1 MLIYI
6 LLLIS
11 TIAIAALLIRT
22 IWALNRFEYRPIG
35 YEPTELPGVSVCI
48 AVRNETHALAYCLE
62 HVIKSTYPKL
72 EILVLD
78 DSSTDDTS
86 LIIKSFAHAGVRF
99 IAGQPL
105 PQGWLGK
112 NHAYQSL
119 INEASGD
126 YVLFLDVDTIIRPD
140 TIDQLVTQLL
150 AHDKSMLS
158 VLPRREDSGRVSA
171 VFGTMR
177 YYWELLLARKA
188 APPAASA
195 LWMVRRSRLAEGGI
209 GLENYGMS
217 VRPERHLA
225 RQLQRKKEY
234 YYLIGSEELGVSYE
248 KRLGSQYETAFR
260 LYYPMTGRSIIKWF
274 AASLFM
280 AMLVAP
286 LILLILASTMLE
298 SVWSSLLVVL
308 IATTFGLFVHRTY
321 ARPAWLIRVALGP
334 VLAVQEF
341 ILLLMSYVMYLTG
354 SVTWKGRPVATKS
367 GKNDAI
373 SLDESRR

>member
-1 MLIYI
+1 M
-6 LLLIS
+6 
-11 TIAIAALLIRT
+11 
-22 IWALNRFEYRPIG
+22 WALNRFKYRPIG
-35 YEPTELPGVSVCI
+35 YEPVELPGVSVCI
-48 AVRNETHALAYCLE
+48 AVRNETHALANCLE

-105 PQGWLGK
+105 PDGWLGK

-119 INEASGD
+119 IMEASGD
-126 YVLFLDVDTIIRPD
+126 YVLFLDVDTIIQPD
-140 TIDQLVTQLL
+140 TISQLVTQLL

-171 VFGTMR
+171 LIGTMR

-195 LWMVRRSRLAEGGI
+195 LWMARRSTLKKSGI

-225 RQLQRKKEY
+225 RQLQRTKDY
-234 YYLIGSEELGVSYE
+234 YYLIGSKELGVRYE
-248 KRLGSQYETAFR
+248 KRLASQYETAFR
-260 LYYPMTGRSIIKWF
+260 LYYPMTGRSLWKWLG
-274 AASLFM
+274 ASLFIGS
-280 AMLVAP
+280 LVAP
-286 LILLILASTMLE
+286 LALLIFAQGVAE
-298 SVWSSLLVVL
+298 RAWSGLLIVL
-308 IATTFGLFVHRTY
+308 VATTFGLFVRRTY
-321 ARPAWLIRVALGP
+321 ANPAWAFRIALGP
-334 VLAVQEF
+334 VLVLQEF
-341 ILLLMSYVMYLTG
+341 VLLLVSYVMYLTG

>member
-1 MLIYI
+1 MLSLI

-11 TIAIAALLIRT
+11 TIAICTLLIRT
-22 IWALNRFEYRPIG
+22 IWALDRFKYRPIG
-35 YEPTELPGVSVCI
+35 YEPLELPGVSVCI
-48 AVRNETHALAYCLE
+48 AVRNETHALAHCLE

-105 PQGWLGK
+105 PDGWLGK

-119 INEASGD
+119 IEEASGD
-126 YVLFLDVDTIIRPD
+126 YVLFLDVDTIIQPD
-140 TIDQLVTQLL
+140 TIGQLVTQLL
-150 AHDKSMLS
+150 AHDKAMLS

-171 VFGTMR
+171 LIGTMR

-195 LWMVRRSRLAEGGI
+195 LWMAKRSTLKESGI

-225 RQLQRKKEY
+225 RQLQRKKDY
-234 YYLIGSEELGVSYE
+234 YYLIGTKELGVRYE

-260 LYYPMTGRSIIKWF
+260 LYYPMTGRSLWRWF
-274 AASLFM
+274 GASLFI
-280 AMLVAP
+280 AALVAP
-286 LILLILASTMLE
+286 LVLLAVSIGAVGRIWAALLIL
-298 SVWSSLLVVL
+298 LV
-308 IATTFGLFVHRTY
+308 ATTFGLFVRRTY
-321 ARPAWLIRVALGP
+321 ASPAWALRISIGP
-334 VLAVQEF
+334 LLVLQELV
-341 ILLLMSYVMYLTG
+341 LLLMSYVMYLSG